1 MGGGINCKICRNKKY
16 DDETEIKFN
25 KENNEDELNIISYN
39 NSPKN
44 INQNLPKIIN
54 NQIEKINKE
63 NINEENL
70 IKGKLNNEEK
80 TKEGKKR
87 NEFESVSSIDDKF
100 GKIEIIEDQNLNLIK
115 GIKNENNTN
124 IIQIKIMEKILI
136 LIHKMFPL

>member
-1 MGGGINCKICRNKKY
+1 MKI
-16 DDETEIKFN
+16 
-25 KENNEDELNIISYN
+25 
-39 NSPKN
+39 
-44 INQNLPKIIN
+44 Q
-54 NQIEKINKE
+54 KINKE

-115 GIKNENNTN
+115 GIKNENNSNLIQNNKLYKFT
-124 IIQIKIMEKILI
+124 IISSNY
-136 LIHKMFPL
+136 